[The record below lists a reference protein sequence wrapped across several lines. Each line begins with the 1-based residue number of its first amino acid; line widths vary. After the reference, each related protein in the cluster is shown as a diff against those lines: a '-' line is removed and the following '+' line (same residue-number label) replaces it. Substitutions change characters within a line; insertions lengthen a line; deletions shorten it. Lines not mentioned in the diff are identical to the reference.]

1 MFIVPG
7 KLSVWLLKEPV
18 GGVILPIDKY
28 ILFFLRIIYLIVRII
43 ARIFLGKKRRKESSF
58 LKKISTLQWFSP
70 TFFIMMCLFKL
81 KKSLRLGNAGLVKLN
96 VPKYDYK
103 VYCPPTKDD
112 FANMTIREEDI
123 LERFYPKEGDTVIDV
138 GAHIGRYALI
148 GSKRVGKRG
157 KVISIE
163 ANPLVFEILYK
174 NVGLNHASN
183 IVALNYAVYSEQ
195 TKIKLFVGDDKLNYT
210 IYNTIIS
217 NRAHEEKFVE
227 VNADTLDSLLLQNK
241 INFEDVNWIKIDVEG
256 AEFEVLK
263 GATNVLSKSKDI
275 SILIEI
281 HNIEEGKN
289 FYKEIMDF
297 LGNYNFKIDFEKAY
311 ESGEKHVL
319 FQRI

>member
-18 GGVILPIDKY
+18 GGVILSIDRY
-28 ILFFLRIIYLIVRII
+28 ILFFLRIIYLIIRII
-43 ARIFLGKKRRKESSF
+43 TRIFLGKKRRNKSIF
-58 LKKISTLQWFSP
+58 LKKISILQWFSP

-81 KKSLRLGNAGLVKLN
+81 KKSLRLGNPSLIKLN

-103 VYCPPTKDD
+103 AYCPPTKDD

-123 LERFYPKEGDTVIDV
+123 LERFSPKEGDTVIDI

-148 GSKRVGKRG
+148 SFKRVGKNG

-163 ANPLVFEILYK
+163 ANPMIFEILYK
-174 NVGLNHASN
+174 NVMLNQASN
-183 IVALNYAVYSEQ
+183 VVALNYAIYSEK
-195 TKIKLFVGDDKLNYT
+195 TKIKLFVADDKLNYT
-210 IYNTIIS
+210 IYNTIIT
-217 NRAHEEKFVE
+217 NRANEEKFVE
-227 VNADTLDSLLLQNK
+227 VNADTLDNLLLKNK
-241 INFEDVNWIKIDVEG
+241 INYEDVNWIKIDVEG

-275 SILIEI
+275 SLLIEI

-289 FYKEIMDF
+289 FYKEIVDF
-297 LGNYNFKIDFEKAY
+297 LSRYNFKIEFEKTY
-311 ESGEKHVL
+311 ESGEKHIL
-319 FQRI
+319 LQRI

>member
-1 MFIVPG
+1 MHE
-7 KLSVWLLKEPV
+7 KLSVWLLKDPV
-18 GGVILPIDKY
+18 GGIILPIDKY
-28 ILFFLRIIYLIVRII
+28 VLILFRIIYLIVRII
-43 ARIFLGKKRRKESSF
+43 ARIFLGKSKRNESRF
-58 LKKISTLQWFSP
+58 LKKVSVLQWFSP
-70 TFFIMMCLFKL
+70 TFFIMMCLFKI
-81 KKSLRLGNAGLVKLN
+81 KKLLRLGNPGLVKLN

-123 LERFYPKEGDTVIDV
+123 LERFYPKEGDIVIDV

-163 ANPLVFEILYK
+163 ANPMVFEILYK

-183 IVALNYAVYSEQ
+183 IVALNYAVYSKQ

-217 NRAHEEKFVE
+217 NRANEGNFVE
-227 VNADTLDSLLLQNK
+227 VNADTLDNILIKNK
-241 INFEDVNWIKIDVEG
+241 INYEDVNWIKIDVEG

-263 GATNVLSKSKDI
+263 GATNILSKSKDI
-275 SILIEI
+275 ALLIEI

-289 FYKEIMDF
+289 FYKEIIDL
-297 LGNYNFKIDFEKAY
+297 LGNFNFKIEFEKTY
-311 ESGEKHVL
+311 ESGEKHVII
-319 FQRI
+319 RKR